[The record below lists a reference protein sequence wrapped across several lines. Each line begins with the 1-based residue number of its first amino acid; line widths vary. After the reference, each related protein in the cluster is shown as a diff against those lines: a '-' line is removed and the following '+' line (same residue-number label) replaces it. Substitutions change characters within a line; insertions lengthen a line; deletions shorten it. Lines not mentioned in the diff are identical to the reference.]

1 MAGGKGYT
9 FSSDNEEEMNEW
21 ISAFQAALKKDHND
35 QENHQNDEA
44 LDKGNHHQNH
54 LYGWSC
60 SPLRIVLINKDTTAS
75 DVILI
80 TDSDVSLTAEPPPPT
95 YGTLKGLE
103 HSMNPLLM
111 RYSRET
117 DLSIAAARSE
127 CRTNIFNLPYKRAPS
142 PEPQLEP
149 FK

>member
-1 MAGGKGYT
+1 MCT
-9 FSSDNEEEMNEW
+9 WFVQQRIFIHSFFFLFSD
-21 ISAFQAALKKDHND
+21 A
-35 QENHQNDEA
+35 
-44 LDKGNHHQNH
+44 
-54 LYGWSC
+54 
-60 SPLRIVLINKDTTAS
+60 
-75 DVILI
+75 
-80 TDSDVSLTAEPPPPT
+80 DVSLTAEPPPPT

-117 DLSIAAARSE
+117 DMSIAAARNE
-127 CRTNIFNLPYKRAPS
+127 CRYNVFNLPYKRDPS